1 MCFISFDI
9 QHETLKIYESVTLQ
23 FETIT
28 NEKGARESALP
39 AFRNRLESG
48 YLAHEAMRIENES
61 LRSALI
67 ETFIALRRV
76 FK

>member
-9 QHETLKIYESVTLQ
+9 QHETLKIYESVTLHI
-23 FETIT
+23 ETIP

-48 YLAHEAMRIENES
+48 HLAHEAMRIENEF
-61 LRSALI
+61 LRRTLIKAL
-67 ETFIALRRV
+67 IALRRIL
-76 FK
+76 K